1 MPGEDAKKEFF
12 ERKRANEKPKEAKF
26 TTKHGSQ
33 GVTNPVFASYTQR
46 YPDLQKNYE
55 ANWKGKGVSPT
66 EYGSMHY
73 AQHGRKEGRSL
84 EAPKKSEPAKIE
96 SGSPSRAPAPAP
108 APAPTV
114 SAPQVN
120 LSTFDPTPVGVK
132 TVEPLLSE
140 VVMEGPQSEVVQ
152 NRVASMLDTNS
163 PLFQQATGQ
172 AMRRL
177 NARGITNSSM
187 AQEEVMNSI
196 MSVVIPIAQA
206 DAQIFSQQR
215 LANQGFS
222 NQFRQQQNEAFYQ
235 QMSQRLDG
243 AIKET
248 LAHIAGG
255 YRLDEAK
262 MNDLTRRYVA
272 DLQASTGMEVAGME
286 HSLGME
292 TLRVRSAGDLIDIIG
307 NPQAAQYYYDMMSG
321 NGMSPTDFASTWGE
335 AYQNPNLIV
344 PSVG

>member
-1 MPGEDAKKEFF
+1 MGGEDQYRQFI
-12 ERKRANEKPKEAKF
+12 ERKKANEKPKEAEF

-46 YPDLQKNYE
+46 YPDLQSNYDK
-55 ANWKGKGVSPT
+55 NWKGKGVSLS

-73 AQHGRKEGRSL
+73 ATHGKKEGRSL
-84 EAPKKSEPAKIE
+84 EAPKKSEP
-96 SGSPSRAPAPAP
+96 SRSSPSRATAPVAAAP

-120 LSTFDPTPVGVK
+120 LSTFDPTPVGIK

-292 TLRVRSAGDLIDIIG
+292 SLRVKSAGDLIDIIG

-335 AYQNPNLIV
+335 AYQNPNLTTT
-344 PSVG
+344 S

>member
-1 MPGEDAKKEFF
+1 MPGEGPQFI
-12 ERKRANEKPKEAKF
+12 ERKKANEKPKEAKF

-46 YPDLQKNYE
+46 NPDLQADYE
-55 ANWKGKGVSPT
+55 KNWKGKGVSPT

-73 AQHGRKEGRSL
+73 AQYGRKEGRSL

-96 SGSPSRAPAPAP
+96 SGSPSRATAPVAAAS

-120 LSTFDPTPVGVK
+120 PSTFDPTPVGIK

-196 MSVVIPIAQA
+196 MSVVIPIAQM

-272 DLQASTGMEVAGME
+272 DLQASSGLEVAGME

-292 TLRVRSAGDLIDIIG
+292 TLKVRSAGDLIDIIG
-307 NPQAAQYYYDMMSG
+307 NPQASQYYYDLMSG

-335 AYQNPNLIV
+335 AYQNPNL
-344 PSVG
+344 G

>member
-1 MPGEDAKKEFF
+1 MPPPEKQFI
-12 ERKRANEKPKEAKF
+12 ERRKADETPREAEF
-26 TTKHGSQ
+26 TTIHGSQ
-33 GVTNPVFASYTQR
+33 GVTNPVFASYAQR
-46 YPDLQKNYE
+46 YPDLQKDYE
-55 ANWKGKGVSPT
+55 KNWAGKGVSPT
-66 EYGSMHY
+66 EYGAMHY
-73 AQHGRKEGRSL
+73 AKYGKSEGRSL

-120 LSTFDPTPVGVK
+120 LATFDPTPVGIE

-163 PLFQQATGQ
+163 PLFQQAAGQ

-177 NARGITNSSM
+177 AARGINNSSM
-187 AQEEVMNSI
+187 AQEEVMNAV
-196 MSVVIPIAQA
+196 MNVVIPIAQM
-206 DAQIFSQQR
+206 DAQIFNQQR

-255 YRLDEAK
+255 YRLDEAR

-272 DLQASTGMEVAGME
+272 DLQASTGMEIAGME

-292 TLRVRSAGDLIDIIG
+292 GLRVRSAGDLVDIIG
-307 NPQAAQYYYDMMSG
+307 NPQAAQYYYDLLSG
-321 NGMSPTDFASTWGE
+321 NATSPVNFASTWGE
-335 AYQNPNLIV
+335 SYINPNLQD
-344 PSVG
+344 

>member
-1 MPGEDAKKEFF
+1 MPGEGPQFI
-12 ERKRANEKPKEAKF
+12 ERKKANEKPKEAKF

-33 GVTNPVFASYTQR
+33 GVNNPVFASYAQR
-46 YPDLQKNYE
+46 YPDLQADYDK
-55 ANWKGKGVSPT
+55 NWKGKGVSLS

-73 AQHGRKEGRSL
+73 AGHGKKEGRSL

-96 SGSPSRAPAPAP
+96 SGSPSRAPASAPAP

-292 TLRVRSAGDLIDIIG
+292 SLRVKSAGDLIDIIG

-335 AYQNPNLIV
+335 AYQNPNLTTT
-344 PSVG
+344 S